1 MPSVP
6 ELCLALN
13 GRGVLSS
20 QARNPPRGQ
29 PHSLAPTQTQ
39 PWRLA
44 ILTLTSALLPL
55 PAFFFFFFFLV
66 LAAHLK
72 LQLSLRRQSR
82 AISIPT
88 KHHLRHGRF
97 RLLFASRSPIHPPH
111 ASPSLPASCLCLS
124 CCAKRAFRLRGDA
137 DPRSGKEGP
146 RRHRHPRCPREARG
160 IPKRRCGPLNY
171 NSKTST

>member
-6 ELCLALN
+6 ELCLATKRQ
-13 GRGVLSS
+13 GRPLVSS
-20 QARNPPRGQ
+20 
-29 PHSLAPTQTQ
+29 TQ
-39 PWRLA
+39 PPARPTTQPRA
-44 ILTLTSALLPL
+44 NPNPAMEISNSDTYICSAPPPSFL
-55 PAFFFFFFFLV
+55 FFFFFSC
-66 LAAHLK
+66 AGRPLK

-171 NSKTST
+171 NSKNST